1 MLSRGS
7 PAEVMT
13 EPLAT
18 APPISV
24 LLSVNRA
31 DPARST
37 AAETR
42 FASAVAG
49 TTAPLL
55 VEIGGACVAVAV
67 AALGVPCEHAPR
79 STRTTTAATTRGTT
93 QGAYGGNVTRG
104 TVRPATSA
112 VRRSTCV

>member
-7 PAEVMT
+7 PTEVTT

-18 APPISV
+18 ARPINA

-49 TTAPLL
+49 TTARFL

-67 AALGVPCEHAPR
+67 AAVGVPCEQAPR
-79 STRTTTAATTRGTT
+79 SPTTTTAATTRGIP
-93 QGAYGGNVTRG
+93 QGAYGAQVTRG
-104 TVRPATSA
+104 TVRPATSVA
-112 VRRSTCV
+112 R